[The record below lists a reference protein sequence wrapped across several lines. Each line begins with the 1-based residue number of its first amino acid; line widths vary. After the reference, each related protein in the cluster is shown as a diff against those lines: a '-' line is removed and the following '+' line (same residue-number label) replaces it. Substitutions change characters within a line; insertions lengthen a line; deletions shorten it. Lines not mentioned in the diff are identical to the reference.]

1 MGKERAMELLG
12 DFKETRLSLLKS
24 EKEITETC
32 KNIRRVI
39 KKLRTVITSELEVSI
54 LSEGSKKI
62 VMTQN
67 TVDPESKSKGEL
79 YNEEYYSLSFDF
91 VENSLTKYIENGSI
105 PTNEEDIDFIK
116 KDLRESIYEAE
127 LLFQK
132 QSKFVKSILIGSRTK
147 NIPPLLDESLV
158 FSEIIKNEKHECN
171 SDVKQLNDLLD
182 FLIKQMND
190 RTDNFSYLEEIV
202 DSVRIL
208 FYPIESS
215 NQRSN
220 ISRTVDEIGTEEK
233 IEQCVN
239 PRTEE
244 NLFQLSEKIEQCV
257 NPRTEEVPYQPE
269 SEIIIQDQ
277 LSNSEVEIDFDEI
290 EEFNVSKYLGW
301 SSDLDVLKT
310 I

>member
-215 NQRSN
+215 NQRSKK
-220 ISRTVDEIGTEEK
+220 SCTVDEIGTK
-233 IEQCVN
+233 
-239 PRTEE
+239 E
-244 NLFQLSEKIEQCV
+244 NMYQLSEKIEQCV
-257 NPRTEEVPYQPE
+257 NPRTEEVPHQQE